1 MPEYRLQI
9 FCQTILSPLDK
20 SETPTMATPIAGII
34 RLEAT
39 LIPFQNN
46 PIFLT
51 LSGYREG
58 VKGSLPGTVKG
69 SAIE

>member
-1 MPEYRLQI
+1 
-9 FCQTILSPLDK
+9 
-20 SETPTMATPIAGII
+20 MATPIAGIKG
-34 RLEAT
+34 LEWH
-39 LIPFQNN
+39 LIPDQKKSIF
-46 PIFLT
+46 PI

>member
-1 MPEYRLQI
+1 
-9 FCQTILSPLDK
+9 
-20 SETPTMATPIAGII
+20 MAAPIAGII
-34 RLEAT
+34 RLEGH
-39 LIPFQNN
+39 LIPGQKKS
-46 PIFLT
+46 IFSL